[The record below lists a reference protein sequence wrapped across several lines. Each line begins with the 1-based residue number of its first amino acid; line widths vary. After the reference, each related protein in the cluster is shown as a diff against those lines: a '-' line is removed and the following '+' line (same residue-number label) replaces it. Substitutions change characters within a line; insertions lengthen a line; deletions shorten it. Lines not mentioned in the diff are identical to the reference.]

1 MNENVQVITSDRGA
15 ILLSVGVAEILHRY
29 VCTRCAGLRRL
40 PYAPTICH
48 TEHRQFEVA
57 LYGCGGARG
66 SEFVRIMP
74 MMPSLIYTYF
84 SPLSVL
90 SNCDEHI
97 IHENVAKRATKSTRG
112 R

>member
-1 MNENVQVITSDRGA
+1 MYA
-15 ILLSVGVAEILHRY
+15 
-29 VCTRCAGLRRL
+29 LRRL
-40 PYAPTICH
+40 ASSALRSDYMPYRVY
-48 TEHRQFEVA
+48 RQFQVN
-57 LYGCGGARG
+57 CGGARG